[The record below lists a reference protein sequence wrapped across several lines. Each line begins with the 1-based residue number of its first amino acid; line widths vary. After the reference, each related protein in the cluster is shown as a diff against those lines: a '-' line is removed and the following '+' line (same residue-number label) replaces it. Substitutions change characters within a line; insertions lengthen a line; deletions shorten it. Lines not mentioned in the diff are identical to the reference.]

1 MKIQKIGLTIFIAL
15 FGIFSPPNLEVFST
29 LFLVSASLA
38 ATPDNQKADAER
50 FLKTGIQQFQSNQIA
65 AALNSWQQA
74 LTIYRE
80 IKDRSGEGQ
89 ALGNLGFAYVFLKD
103 YSQALNYLQQ
113 WLTITQETQ
122 NRQSEILALGN
133 LGTVYI
139 SLQDYPQAINYFQQA
154 LTIAK
159 EINSRQTE
167 EFSLVNLG
175 TAYFFLRDYP
185 QAIKY
190 QQQALILAQEL
201 KNRQQEGEAYNH
213 LGMTYFALGDYTKTI
228 EYQQQYLN
236 ISQELKNR
244 QGEGKALGN
253 LGNAYF
259 AIGDYF
265 QAIEYQQKWLAI
277 AQEIKDRPS
286 EVKALAG
293 LGNAYISIQK
303 YREAIKYHQ
312 QSLAIAQEIKDRQS
326 EAKALG
332 SLGLIAFSLGYYTEA
347 IRYEQEWLTI
357 AREIK
362 DRQSEGRALGSLG
375 LAAFALGD
383 YSQAID
389 YQQQSLAIARAT
401 KNPQDEG
408 EALNNLGLT
417 FYKSGNFATAEK
429 HLLDG
434 IKVYE
439 SLRDGLGA
447 NDNKISIIE
456 KQATAYRTLQQVLI
470 AQNQTDAALEVAER
484 GRARAF
490 IELVANRLSGNSKQP
505 IAIPLPQIAEIKQIA
520 QAQNATLVEYSI
532 VYDYFKVDNTQD
544 WYESELYIWVV
555 KPTGEVTFRQV
566 DLKPLWQKKKTSL
579 SALVFFNRSSM
590 GVRGLP
596 LRSIAVEPLSP
607 EELQKL
613 QGSES
618 ENLHQLHQVL
628 IQPVADLLPTDPQ
641 EPVIFIPQ
649 GSLFLV
655 PFPALQDADGKY
667 LIEKHTVL
675 TAPSIQV
682 LALTRQQRQKIE
694 SRQGQKKEFL
704 VVGNP
709 TMPKIK
715 TDGGKDEIQLPPLPG
730 AEAEAKAIAPLLNT
744 QALIGNQATKL
755 AILPL
760 MPKAQIIHLATHGL
774 LDDVRGIGSAIAL
787 APSAQNSGLLTAEEI
802 LDLKLNA
809 ELVVLSACDTGRGK
823 ITGDGVVGLSRSLIT
838 AGVPSVL
845 VSLWSVDDNSTKELM
860 TEFYSQI
867 NQRPNKAQ
875 ALRAAML
882 TTMKK
887 HPQPKYWAA
896 FTLIG
901 EAE

>member
-1 MKIQKIGLTIFIAL
+1 MKIQKIRLIIFIAL
-15 FGIFSPPNLEVFST
+15 FGIFSPLAVFSK
-29 LFLVSASLA
+29 LLPVLPSLA
-38 ATPDNQKADAER
+38 ATSNSQKADAER
-50 FLKTGIQQFQSNQIA
+50 FLKTGIQQFQNNQIA

-139 SLQDYPQAINYFQQA
+139 SLEDYPQAINYFQQA

-159 EINSRQTE
+159 EINSRQTA
-167 EFSLVNLG
+167 EFSLINLG

-190 QQQALILAQEL
+190 QQQALTLAQEL

-259 AIGDYF
+259 AIGDYL

-286 EVKALAG
+286 EVKALGG

-303 YREAIKYHQ
+303 YSEAIKYHQ

-332 SLGLIAFSLGYYTEA
+332 SLGLIAFSLGYYPEA

-439 SLRDGLGA
+439 SLRDSLGA
-447 NDNKISIIE
+447 NDNKISLIE

-470 AQNQTDAALEVAER
+470 AQNQTDAALEVAVR

-490 IELVANRLSGNSKQP
+490 KELVSNRLSGNSKQP

-579 SALVFFNRSSM
+579 SELVFYNRSSM

-596 LRSIAVEPLSP
+596 LRSIAVEPLSE

-618 ENLHQLHQVL
+618 ENLHQLHQLL
-628 IQPVADLLPTDPQ
+628 IQPVADLLPTNPQ
-641 EPVIFIPQ
+641 DPVIFIPQ

-655 PFPALQDADGKY
+655 PFPALKDTNGKY

-744 QALIGNQATKL
+744 QALTGNQATKL

-787 APSAQNSGLLTAEEI
+787 APSAQDSGLLTAEEI

>member
-1 MKIQKIGLTIFIAL
+1 MKIQKIRLIIFIAL
-15 FGIFSPPNLEVFST
+15 FGIFFPLAVFSK
-29 LFLVSASLA
+29 LLPVLPSLA
-38 ATPDNQKADAER
+38 ATSDNQKADAER

-139 SLQDYPQAINYFQQA
+139 SLEDYPQAISYFQQA
-154 LTIAK
+154 LTISK
-159 EINSRQTE
+159 EINSRQTA

-190 QQQALILAQEL
+190 QQQALTLAQEL

-259 AIGDYF
+259 AIGDYL

-277 AQEIKDRPS
+277 AQEIKDSPS

-332 SLGLIAFSLGYYTEA
+332 SLGLIAFSLGYYPEA
-347 IRYEQEWLTI
+347 IRYEQEWLII

-447 NDNKISIIE
+447 NDNKISLIE

-470 AQNQTDAALEVAER
+470 AQNQPDAALEVAER

-505 IAIPLPQIAEIKQIA
+505 MAISLPQIAEIKQIA

-544 WYESELYIWVV
+544 WYESDLYIWVV
-555 KPTGEVTFRQV
+555 KPTGEVIFRQV

-579 SALVFFNRSSM
+579 SELVFFNRSSM

-744 QALIGNQATKL
+744 QALTGNQATKL

-787 APSAQNSGLLTAEEI
+787 APSAQDSGLLTAEEI

>member
-15 FGIFSPPNLEVFST
+15 LGIFSPLAVFSK
-29 LFLVSASLA
+29 LLPVSPSLA
-38 ATPDNQKADAER
+38 ATSDNQKADAER

-89 ALGNLGFAYVFLKD
+89 ALGNLGFAYIFLKD

-139 SLQDYPQAINYFQQA
+139 SLEDYRQAINYFQQA
-154 LTIAK
+154 LTISK

-167 EFSLVNLG
+167 EFSLINLG

-201 KNRQQEGEAYNH
+201 KNRQQEGEAYNY

-259 AIGDYF
+259 AIGDYL
-265 QAIEYQQKWLAI
+265 QAIEYHQKWLAI

-332 SLGLIAFSLGYYTEA
+332 SLGLIAFSLGYYPEA

-389 YQQQSLAIARAT
+389 YQQQSLAIARTT

-447 NDNKISIIE
+447 NDNKISLIE

-470 AQNQTDAALEVAER
+470 AQNQTDTALEVAER

-490 IELVANRLSGNSKQP
+490 IELVANRLSGNSQQP

-596 LRSIAVEPLSP
+596 LRSIAVEPLSA

-667 LIEKHTVL
+667 LIKKHTVL

-744 QALIGNQATKL
+744 QALTGNQATKL

-787 APSAQNSGLLTAEEI
+787 APSAQDSGLLTAEEI

-901 EAE
+901 EAD

>member
-1 MKIQKIGLTIFIAL
+1 MKIQKISLTISIAL
-15 FGIFSPPNLEVFST
+15 FGIFSPSTLEVFSRS
-29 LFLVSASLA
+29 FLVSPSLA
-38 ATPDNQKADAER
+38 ATPDSQKADAER
-50 FLKTGIQQFQSNQIA
+50 FLKTGIQQFQSNQIT
-65 AALNSWQQA
+65 AALDSWQQA
-74 LTIYRE
+74 LTIYRQ
-80 IKDRSGEGQ
+80 IKDRPGEGQ

-139 SLQDYPQAINYFQQA
+139 SLEDYPQAINYFQQA
-154 LTIAK
+154 LTISQ
-159 EINSRQTE
+159 EINSPQTAG
-167 EFSLVNLG
+167 FSLSNLG

-190 QQQALILAQEL
+190 QQQALTLAQKL
-201 KNRQQEGEAYNH
+201 KNRPQEGEAYNN

-228 EYQQQYLN
+228 EYQQQYLS

-259 AIGDYF
+259 AIGDYL

-286 EVKALAG
+286 EVKALG
-293 LGNAYISIQK
+293 SLGNAYISIQK
-303 YREAIKYHQ
+303 YSEAIKYHQ
-312 QSLAIAQEIKDRQS
+312 QGLAIAQEIKDRQS

-417 FYKSGNFATAEK
+417 FYKSGNFANAEK
-429 HLLDG
+429 QLLDG

-470 AQNQTDAALEVAER
+470 AQNKTDAALEVAER

-490 IELVANRLSGNSKQP
+490 IELVANRLSGNPKQP
-505 IAIPLPQIAEIKQIA
+505 MVIPLPQITEIKQIA

-532 VYDYFKVDNTQD
+532 VYDYFKVDNTND

-566 DLKPLWQKKKTSL
+566 DLKPLWQQKKTSL
-579 SALVFFNRSSM
+579 SELVFYNRSSM

-596 LRSIAVEPLSP
+596 LRSIAVEPLSE

-613 QGSES
+613 QGSEE
-618 ENLHQLHQVL
+618 ENLQQLHQLL
-628 IQPVADLLPTDPQ
+628 IQPVADLLPTNSQD
-641 EPVIFIPQ
+641 PVIFIPQ

-655 PFPALQDADGKY
+655 PFPALKDADGKY
-667 LIEKHTVL
+667 LVEKHTIL

-682 LALTRQQRQKIE
+682 LALTRQQRQRID

-709 TMPKIK
+709 TMPKVK

-730 AEAEAKAIAPLLNT
+730 AEAEAKAIAPLLKT
-744 QALIGNQATKL
+744 QALTGNQATKL

-760 MPKAQIIHLATHGL
+760 MPQAEIIHLATHGL

-787 APSAQNSGLLTAEEI
+787 APSAQDSGLLTAEEI

-860 TEFYSQI
+860 TEFYRQI

-882 TTMKK
+882 MTMKK

-901 EAE
+901 EAN

>member
-15 FGIFSPPNLEVFST
+15 FGIFSPLAVFSK
-29 LFLVSASLA
+29 LLPVSPSLA
-38 ATPDNQKADAER
+38 ATSDNQKADAER
-50 FLKTGIQQFQSNQIA
+50 FLKTGIQQFQNNQIA

-139 SLQDYPQAINYFQQA
+139 SLGDYPQAINYFQQA

-167 EFSLVNLG
+167 EFSLINLG

-190 QQQALILAQEL
+190 QQQALTLAQEL

-332 SLGLIAFSLGYYTEA
+332 SLGLIAFSLGYYPEA

-429 HLLDG
+429 HIFDG

-470 AQNQTDAALEVAER
+470 AQNQPDAALEVAER

-490 IELVANRLSGNSKQP
+490 IELVANRLSGNPKEP
-505 IAIPLPQIAEIKQIA
+505 MAISLPQIAEIKQIA

-579 SALVFFNRSSM
+579 SELVFFNRSSM

-596 LRSIAVEPLSP
+596 LRSIAIEPLSE

-628 IQPVADLLPTDPQ
+628 IQPVADLLPNDPQ

-682 LALTRQQRQKIE
+682 LALTRQQRQRIE

-744 QALIGNQATKL
+744 QALTGNQATKL

-787 APSAQNSGLLTAEEI
+787 APSAQDSGLLTAEEI

>member
-1 MKIQKIGLTIFIAL
+1 MKIQKIRLIIFIAL
-15 FGIFSPPNLEVFST
+15 FGIFSPLAVFSK
-29 LFLVSASLA
+29 LLPVLPSLA
-38 ATPDNQKADAER
+38 ATSNSQKADAER
-50 FLKTGIQQFQSNQIA
+50 FLKTGIQQFQNNQIA

-139 SLQDYPQAINYFQQA
+139 SLEDYPQAINYFQQA

-159 EINSRQTE
+159 EINSRQTA
-167 EFSLVNLG
+167 EFSLINLG

-190 QQQALILAQEL
+190 QQQALTLAQEL

-259 AIGDYF
+259 AIGDYL

-286 EVKALAG
+286 EVKALGG

-303 YREAIKYHQ
+303 YSEAIKYHQ

-332 SLGLIAFSLGYYTEA
+332 SLGLIAFSLGYYPEA

-439 SLRDGLGA
+439 SLRDSLGA
-447 NDNKISIIE
+447 NDNKISLIE

-579 SALVFFNRSSM
+579 SELVFYNRSSM

-596 LRSIAVEPLSP
+596 LRSIAVEPLSE

-618 ENLHQLHQVL
+618 ENLHQLHQLL
-628 IQPVADLLPTDPQ
+628 IQPVADLLPTNPQ
-641 EPVIFIPQ
+641 DPVIFIPQ

-655 PFPALQDADGKY
+655 PFPALKDTNGKY

-744 QALIGNQATKL
+744 QALTGNQATKL

-787 APSAQNSGLLTAEEI
+787 APSAQDSGLLTAEEI

>member
-1 MKIQKIGLTIFIAL
+1 MKIQKIRLIIFIAL
-15 FGIFSPPNLEVFST
+15 FGIFSNLAVFSK
-29 LFLVSASLA
+29 LLPVSPSLA
-38 ATPDNQKADAER
+38 ATSDSQKADAER

-159 EINSRQTE
+159 EINSRQTA
-167 EFSLVNLG
+167 EFSLINLG

-190 QQQALILAQEL
+190 QQQALTLAQEL

-228 EYQQQYLN
+228 EYQQHYLS

-259 AIGDYF
+259 AIGDYL

-332 SLGLIAFSLGYYTEA
+332 SLGLIAFSLGYYPEA
-347 IRYEQEWLTI
+347 IRYEQEWLII

-447 NDNKISIIE
+447 NDNKISLIE

-470 AQNQTDAALEVAER
+470 AQNQTYAALEVAER

-490 IELVANRLSGNSKQP
+490 IELVANRLSGNSQQP

-544 WYESELYIWVV
+544 WYESELYIWLV

-579 SALVFFNRSSM
+579 SELVFFNRSSM

-628 IQPVADLLPTDPQ
+628 IQPVADLLPTNPQ

-744 QALIGNQATKL
+744 QALTGNQATKL

-787 APSAQNSGLLTAEEI
+787 APSAQDSGLLTAEEI

>member
-1 MKIQKIGLTIFIAL
+1 MKIQKIRLIIFIAL
-15 FGIFSPPNLEVFST
+15 FGIFSPLAVFSK
-29 LFLVSASLA
+29 LLPVLPSLA
-38 ATPDNQKADAER
+38 ATSNSQKADAER
-50 FLKTGIQQFQSNQIA
+50 FLKTGIQQFQNNQIA

-139 SLQDYPQAINYFQQA
+139 SLEDYPQAINYFQQA

-159 EINSRQTE
+159 EINSRQTA
-167 EFSLVNLG
+167 EFSLINLG

-190 QQQALILAQEL
+190 QQQALTLAQEL

-259 AIGDYF
+259 AIGDYL

-286 EVKALAG
+286 EVKALGG

-303 YREAIKYHQ
+303 YSEAIKYHQ

-332 SLGLIAFSLGYYTEA
+332 SLGLIAFSLGYYPEA

-429 HLLDG
+429 HLLVG

-439 SLRDGLGA
+439 SLRDSLGA
-447 NDNKISIIE
+447 NDNKISLIE

-470 AQNQTDAALEVAER
+470 AQNQTDTALEVAER

-579 SALVFFNRSSM
+579 SELVFYNRSSM

-596 LRSIAVEPLSP
+596 LRSIAVEPLSE

-618 ENLHQLHQVL
+618 ENLHQLHQLL
-628 IQPVADLLPTDPQ
+628 IQPVADLLPTNPQ
-641 EPVIFIPQ
+641 DPVIFIPQ

-655 PFPALQDADGKY
+655 PFPALKDTNGKY

-744 QALIGNQATKL
+744 QALTGNQATKL

-787 APSAQNSGLLTAEEI
+787 APSAQDSGLLTAEEI